1 MTTLFTPLSQL
12 ATACAFSLGLLI
24 GSPALAEDNAQ
35 KGLTIAAE
43 VQTRDS
49 GWGDSHATMEMTLTN
64 KQGRSSQRKLEMQTL
79 EVENDGDKTLT
90 IFHEPR
96 DVKGTAFLSFSHAL
110 EADQQWLY
118 LPALKRVKRIS
129 SANKSGPFLGSEF
142 AFEDLSSLEIEKY
155 SYEYLRDDTLGEY
168 PVFVVKYV
176 PQYEHSGYQ
185 YLEVWIDQKEYIIR
199 KTEYYDRKGSHL
211 KTLEFNQYKQYLDK
225 YWRAMEYVV
234 QNHQTG
240 KRTQLD
246 WTNYSFQN
254 GIDDKDFTQSA
265 LKRAR

>member
-1 MTTLFTPLSQL
+1 MKNLFTPIATL
-12 ATACAFSLGLLI
+12 AAACVFSLG
-24 GSPALAEDNAQ
+24 ALTGAQAWAEDNAK
-35 KGLTIAAE
+35 KGLTIATE
-43 VQTRDS
+43 VQVRDS

-96 DVKGTAFLSFSHAL
+96 DVQGTAFLSFSHAL
-110 EADQQWLY
+110 EADQQWLF

-129 SANKSGPFLGSEF
+129 SSNKSGPFLGSEF

-155 SYEYLRDDTLGEY
+155 SYEYLRDDTLGED

-176 PQYEHSGYQ
+176 PQYDHSGYQ
-185 YLEVWIDQKEYIIR
+185 HLEVWIDQKEYIIR
-199 KTEYYDRKGSHL
+199 KTDYFDRKGSHL

-225 YWRAMEYVV
+225 YWRSMEYIV

-240 KRTQLD
+240 KRTTLN
-246 WTNYSFQN
+246 WTDYSFKT
-254 GIDDKDFTQSA
+254 GIDESDFSQSA

>member
-1 MTTLFTPLSQL
+1 MTTIFTPLSQL

-24 GSPALAEDNAQ
+24 GNPALAEDNAQ
-35 KGLTIAAE
+35 KGLTIATE

-90 IFHEPR
+90 VFHEPR

-211 KTLEFNQYKQYLDK
+211 KTLEFNQYQQFLDK

-254 GIDDKDFTQSA
+254 GIDEKDFTQSA